1 MNSGIAWIDMSRLQD
16 CVRLREVARLIA
28 SLV

>member
-1 MNSGIAWIDMSRLQD
+1 MNKGIAWIDLASLQD
-16 CVRLREVARLIA
+16 CVRLRGGARLIA